1 VTILH
6 SDPAGEQKNRVARA
20 PTGHAVTPSVLD
32 MASDPRSGLG
42 ALGER
47 LAGEHLER
55 AGYQVLERNFRCR
68 AGELDLVAAS
78 DRALIFCE
86 VKTRVAGGR
95 AGPAHPLEAIG
106 PNKRR
111 RLRLLAREWLAAHN
125 DERPYREALRFDA
138 IGVTV
143 NRAGGLLALEHVEDA
158 F

>member
-1 VTILH
+1 
-6 SDPAGEQKNRVARA
+6 
-20 PTGHAVTPSVLD
+20 
-32 MASDPRSGLG
+32 MAADPRRGLG

-55 AGYQVLERNFRCR
+55 AGYEILERNFRCR
-68 AGELDLVAAS
+68 AGELDIVAAA
-78 DRALIFCE
+78 DQALVFVE

-95 AGPAHPLEAIG
+95 SGPPGPLDAIG
-106 PNKRR
+106 SGKRR
-111 RLRLLAREWLAAHN
+111 RLRLLAAEWLAVRRGP
-125 DERPYREALRFDA
+125 RPYRASLRFDA

>member
-1 VTILH
+1 M
-6 SDPAGEQKNRVARA
+6 
-20 PTGHAVTPSVLD
+20 GHESGRSVVLMD
-32 MASDPRSGLG
+32 VDPRRGLG

-47 LAGEHLER
+47 LAAEHLER
-55 AGYQVLERNFRCR
+55 AGYRVLERNFRCR

-78 DRALIFCE
+78 ERALVFCE

-111 RLRLLAREWLAAHN
+111 RLRLLAREWLAAQLG
-125 DERPYREALRFDA
+125 ERVYRDALRFDA

-143 NRAGGLLALEHVEDA
+143 NHAGGLLALEHVEDA